1 MSFSL
6 CRTVQ
11 ANEEFEDFY
20 EEVFEEMSKFGDLE
34 ELHVCDNLGD
44 HMVRHPPA
52 FFPQPPYSSRF

>member
-1 MSFSL
+1 
-6 CRTVQ
+6 VQ

-44 HMVRHPPA
+44 HMVRHPPV
-52 FFPQPPYSSRF
+52 FKCNFSEIS